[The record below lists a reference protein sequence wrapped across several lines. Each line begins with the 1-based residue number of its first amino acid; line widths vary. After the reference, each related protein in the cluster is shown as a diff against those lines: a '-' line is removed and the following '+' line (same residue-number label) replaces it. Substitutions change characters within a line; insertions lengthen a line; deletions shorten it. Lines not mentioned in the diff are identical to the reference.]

1 MAGNQIAMKKVT
13 PSIQDYLKTL
23 LELSGN
29 GEPVHSFQVAQA
41 INVSRAS
48 VSRAMNVLV
57 SLGYIVKQKY
67 GTIMLTDLGKI
78 TAETIKKRNN
88 LITVFL
94 KDVLNVDADIAETDA
109 CRMEHTISEQ
119 TACKL
124 EQYMRRIRDS

>member
-1 MAGNQIAMKKVT
+1 MKKVT

-23 LELSGN
+23 LELSEN

-57 SLGYIVKQKY
+57 SLGYITKQKY

-78 TAETIKKRNN
+78 IAETVKKRND

-94 KDVLNVDADIAETDA
+94 KDVLNVDADTAETDA
-109 CRMEHTISEQ
+109 CLMEHTISEQ

-124 EQYMRRIRDS
+124 EQYLREINDS